1 MSDACTS
8 QPLPADR
15 TTAPGHGK
23 HRGPVSAHDTESAP
37 RGRHRKPVEQQT
49 ETAAY
54 GTSIGMTHGPV
65 HLTASGA
72 LSEPCFRRRFG
83 G

>member
-8 QPLPADR
+8 QPLSADHAA
-15 TTAPGHGK
+15 APGHGK

-49 ETAAY
+49 EEAA
-54 GTSIGMTHGPV
+54 
-65 HLTASGA
+65 
-72 LSEPCFRRRFG
+72 
-83 G
+83 